1 MKVAVVKYNAGN
13 IRSVDYALKRLG
25 VEAVI
30 TADKE
35 ELQSAD
41 KVIFPGVGE
50 AETTMNHLKATGLD
64 ELIKNLRQPVLG
76 ICLGMQLMCRYSE
89 EGGVDCLNIFDVDV
103 KRFVPQ
109 RHEDKVPHMGWNT
122 IGKTNSKLF
131 EGFTEEEFVYFV
143 HSFYVP
149 VCDFTAAETDYI
161 HPFSAALHKDNFY
174 ATQFHPEKSSG
185 VGLKILQNFINV
197 TKEFCE
203 KNGVRQIICKSEELD
218 IDGFRQNPKNRCYLC
233 KHYLFG
239 KLLEFARDHGVTQV
253 LDGTN
258 EDDLHVYRPGR
269 KALREYGV
277 ISPLAACHVTKTEVK
292 ALAAKYGVS
301 VAHRPSTPCM
311 ATRLPYGAEI
321 NYDVLDR
328 IADGEAWLHTLF
340 GAEEN
345 LRLRVHGDVVRLEIA
360 PERMGEVLEK
370 REEMIAY
377 LKKLGFSYLTMD
389 LEGFRSGSMDEK
401 ITQKEETK

>member
-64 ELIKNLRQPVLG
+64 ELIKNLRQPVFG

-89 EGGVDCLNIFDVDV
+89 EGEVDCLNIFDVDV

-109 RHEDKVPHMGWNT
+109 KHEDKVPHMGWNT

-131 EGFTEEEFVYFV
+131 EGFTEPEFVYFV

-174 ATQFHPEKSSG
+174 ATQFHPEKSG
-185 VGLKILQNFINV
+185 KTGERVLRNF
-197 TKEFCE
+197 
-203 KNGVRQIICKSEELD
+203 LD
-218 IDGFRQNPKNRCYLC
+218 L
-233 KHYLFG
+233 
-239 KLLEFARDHGVTQV
+239 
-253 LDGTN
+253 
-258 EDDLHVYRPGR
+258 
-269 KALREYGV
+269 
-277 ISPLAACHVTKTEVK
+277 
-292 ALAAKYGVS
+292 
-301 VAHRPSTPCM
+301 
-311 ATRLPYGAEI
+311 
-321 NYDVLDR
+321 
-328 IADGEAWLHTLF
+328 
-340 GAEEN
+340 
-345 LRLRVHGDVVRLEIA
+345 
-360 PERMGEVLEK
+360 
-370 REEMIAY
+370 
-377 LKKLGFSYLTMD
+377 
-389 LEGFRSGSMDEK
+389 
-401 ITQKEETK
+401 

>member
-50 AETTMNHLKATGLD
+50 AETTMNNLKATGLD
-64 ELIKNLRQPVLG
+64 ELIKNLRQPVFG

-89 EGGVDCLNIFDVDV
+89 EGEVDCLNIFDVGV

-109 RHEDKVPHMGWNT
+109 KHEDKVPHMGWNT

-149 VCDFTAAETDYI
+149 TCDFTAATTDYI

-174 ATQFHPEKSSG
+174 ATQFHPEKSG
-185 VGLKILQNFINV
+185 KTGEKILTNF
-197 TKEFCE
+197 
-203 KNGVRQIICKSEELD
+203 L
-218 IDGFRQNPKNRCYLC
+218 
-233 KHYLFG
+233 
-239 KLLEFARDHGVTQV
+239 
-253 LDGTN
+253 
-258 EDDLHVYRPGR
+258 
-269 KALREYGV
+269 
-277 ISPLAACHVTKTEVK
+277 
-292 ALAAKYGVS
+292 
-301 VAHRPSTPCM
+301 
-311 ATRLPYGAEI
+311 
-321 NYDVLDR
+321 
-328 IADGEAWLHTLF
+328 
-340 GAEEN
+340 N
-345 LRLRVHGDVVRLEIA
+345 L
-360 PERMGEVLEK
+360 
-370 REEMIAY
+370 
-377 LKKLGFSYLTMD
+377 
-389 LEGFRSGSMDEK
+389 
-401 ITQKEETK
+401 

>member
-25 VEAVI
+25 VKAVI

-64 ELIKNLRQPVLG
+64 ELIKNLRQPVFG

-89 EGGVDCLNIFDVDV
+89 EGEVDCLNIFDVDV

-109 RHEDKVPHMGWNT
+109 KHEDKVPHMGWNT

-149 VCDFTAAETDYI
+149 VCDFTAATTDYI

-174 ATQFHPEKSSG
+174 ATQFHPEKSG
-185 VGLKILQNFINV
+185 KTGEKILTNF
-197 TKEFCE
+197 
-203 KNGVRQIICKSEELD
+203 L
-218 IDGFRQNPKNRCYLC
+218 
-233 KHYLFG
+233 
-239 KLLEFARDHGVTQV
+239 
-253 LDGTN
+253 
-258 EDDLHVYRPGR
+258 
-269 KALREYGV
+269 
-277 ISPLAACHVTKTEVK
+277 
-292 ALAAKYGVS
+292 
-301 VAHRPSTPCM
+301 
-311 ATRLPYGAEI
+311 
-321 NYDVLDR
+321 
-328 IADGEAWLHTLF
+328 
-340 GAEEN
+340 N
-345 LRLRVHGDVVRLEIA
+345 L
-360 PERMGEVLEK
+360 
-370 REEMIAY
+370 
-377 LKKLGFSYLTMD
+377 
-389 LEGFRSGSMDEK
+389 
-401 ITQKEETK
+401 